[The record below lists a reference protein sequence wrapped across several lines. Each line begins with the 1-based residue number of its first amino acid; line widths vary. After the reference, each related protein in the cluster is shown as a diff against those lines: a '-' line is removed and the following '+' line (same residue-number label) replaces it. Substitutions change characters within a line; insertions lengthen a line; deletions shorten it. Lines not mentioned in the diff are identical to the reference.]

1 MSEPC
6 TKHTAVQA
14 APLTGLAPVVNANTV
29 LLVLGS
35 FPGATSLQTRQYCA
49 HAQNQFWPLL
59 QALWPQHPMPE
70 RSDYAGRCDWLLA
83 RRLGLWD
90 VYGACE
96 RRGSLDADIRH
107 AQLNDFA
114 GLRRRCPLLVA
125 SGHNGGHGFKHARLV
140 VALELVVH
148 ALPST
153 SAVHAAW
160 SFERKLGAWAPV
172 MVAHGLL

>member
-1 MSEPC
+1 MKSPV
-6 TKHTAVQA
+6 APA
-14 APLTGLAPVVNANTV
+14 ARLTGLAPVVDARTV

-35 FPGATSLQTRQYCA
+35 FPGAASLRAQQYYA
-49 HAQNQFWPLL
+49 HPQNQFWPLL

-70 RSDYAGRCDWLLA
+70 RSDCAGRCTWLLA

-96 RRGSLDADIRH
+96 REGSLDTHIRS
-107 AQLNDFA
+107 AELNDFA

-125 SGHNGGHGFKHARLV
+125 SGHNGGHSFKHARPLA
-140 VALELVVH
+140 ALGLAVH

-153 SAVHAAW
+153 SAAHAAW
-160 SFERKLGAWAPV
+160 SFERKLGAWAST
-172 MVAHGLL
+172 MAAHGLL